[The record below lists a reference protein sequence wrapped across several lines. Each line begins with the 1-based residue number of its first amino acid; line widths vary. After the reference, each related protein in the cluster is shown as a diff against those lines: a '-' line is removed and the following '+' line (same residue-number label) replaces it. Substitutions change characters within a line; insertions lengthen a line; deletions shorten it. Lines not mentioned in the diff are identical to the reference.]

1 METTRRIGVTIAVFL
16 LLNLLSAD
24 GRDAVGSAT
33 DAGFARQV
41 VETTAAPRIV
51 TVPHTAAAPPT
62 ATVPHTAAAP
72 RIVTVPHTAAAPPY
86 GGGSPYGDGSPSPT
100 TTTTTTTTLPP
111 LDPLTF
117 ESLDRINMIRD
128 FSKYVSSGR
137 SRWERSV
144 PGIEQLRIISTAD
157 GAEQPVFWLAPS
169 GDRDQPVL
177 VILHSWSAPYT
188 QHAGIPFAMWA
199 QENGWA
205 VIVPE
210 FRGKNDDADA
220 VGSDLAVQDTVDA
233 IDYAVAQAGVDTN
246 RVYVVGYSGGGMM
259 GLLLAGRHP
268 DKVSAVSVWGPPHDL
283 VEFYEHARRK
293 GLGYASD
300 IRRACGGD
308 PRDAGSAQ
316 EECLTRSPA
325 TYLEAARDQA
335 VPIFIAQ
342 GIRDQFVPPSVGAE
356 VFNQLA
362 HPDDRLSAEEV
373 DLFGRG
379 RVPGHLSITT
389 ETYFGD
395 GDPAPVFARQSGRA
409 LLVYFQ
415 SSHEMVYNASARWFA
430 SDPQL
435 GKRSSLA
442 NVARSKAPV

>member
-1 METTRRIGVTIAVFL
+1 METTRRIGATIAAFL
-16 LLNLLSAD
+16 LLSVLSAD

-33 DAGFARQV
+33 DAGFSRQV
-41 VETTAAPRIV
+41 VETAAAPRIV
-51 TVPHTAAAPPT
+51 TVPDTAAAPPT
-62 ATVPHTAAAP
+62 ATVPRTAAAP
-72 RIVTVPHTAAAPPY
+72 PKATVPRTAAAPPY
-86 GGGSPYGDGSPSPT
+86 GGGSLYGDGSPYPT
-100 TTTTTTTTLPP
+100 TSTTTATTLPP
-111 LDPLTF
+111 LDPLKF

-128 FSKYVSSGR
+128 FSQYVSSGR

-144 PGIEQLRIISTAD
+144 PGIEQLRIVSTAD
-157 GAEQPVFWLAPS
+157 DAEQPVFWLAPS

-220 VGSDLAVQDTVDA
+220 VGSDLAVQDVVDA
-233 IDYAVAQAGVDTN
+233 IDYAVAQPGVDTN
-246 RVYVVGYSGGGMM
+246 RVFVVGYSGGGMM

-268 DKVSAVSVWGPPHDL
+268 DKVSAVSVWGPPRDL
-283 VEFYEHARRK
+283 VEFYEHARRT
-293 GLGYASD
+293 GLRYAGD

-308 PRDAGSAQ
+308 PREAGSAQ
-316 EECLTRSPA
+316 EECLTRSPV
-325 TYLEAARDQA
+325 TYLESARDQA
-335 VPIFIAQ
+335 VPVFIAQ

-362 HPDDRLSAEEV
+362 HPDDRLSADEV

-379 RVPGHLSITT
+379 RVPGHLSITA
-389 ETYFGD
+389 ETYFGN

-430 SDPQL
+430 SDP
-435 GKRSSLA
+435 R
-442 NVARSKAPV
+442 

>member
-1 METTRRIGVTIAVFL
+1 M
-16 LLNLLSAD
+16 
-24 GRDAVGSAT
+24 
-33 DAGFARQV
+33 
-41 VETTAAPRIV
+41 AAP
-51 TVPHTAAAPPT
+51 
-62 ATVPHTAAAP
+62 
-72 RIVTVPHTAAAPPY
+72 
-86 GGGSPYGDGSPSPT
+86 SPI
-100 TTTTTTTTLPP
+100 TTTTTTLPP

-128 FSKYVSSGR
+128 FSEYVSSGR
-137 SRWERSV
+137 SRWERSI

-188 QHAGIPFAMWA
+188 QHAGIPFVMWA

-205 VIVPE
+205 AIVPE

-220 VGSDLAVQDTVDA
+220 VGSDLAVQDAVDA

-283 VEFYEHARRK
+283 VEFYEHARRT

-308 PRDAGSAQ
+308 PRDAGPAQ
-316 EECLTRSPA
+316 GECLTRSPA
-325 TYLEAARDQA
+325 TYLESARDQA

-362 HPDDRLSAEEV
+362 DPDDRLSAEEV

-379 RVPGHLSITT
+379 RVPDHLSITT

-435 GKRSSLA
+435 A

>member
-1 METTRRIGVTIAVFL
+1 METTRRIGATIAAFL
-16 LLNLLSAD
+16 LLSVLSAD

-33 DAGFARQV
+33 DAGFTRQV
-41 VETTAAPRIV
+41 VETAAAPRIV

-62 ATVPHTAAAP
+62 ATVPRTAAAP
-72 RIVTVPHTAAAPPY
+72 PKATVPRTAAAPPY
-86 GGGSPYGDGSPSPT
+86 GGGSRSPT
-100 TTTTTTTTLPP
+100 TTTTTAATLPP

-117 ESLDRINMIRD
+117 ESLDRINTIRD
-128 FSKYVSSGR
+128 FSNYATSGR

-144 PGIEQLRIISTAD
+144 PGIEQLRIVSTAD

-210 FRGKNDDADA
+210 FRGRNDDADA
-220 VGSDLAVQDTVDA
+220 VGSDLAVQDVVDA
-233 IDYAVAQAGVDTN
+233 IDYAVAQAGVDIN
-246 RVYVVGYSGGGMM
+246 RVFVVGYSGGGMM

-283 VEFYEHARRK
+283 VEFYEHARRT
-293 GLGYASD
+293 GLRYASD

-308 PRDAGSAQ
+308 PREDGSAQ
-316 EECLTRSPA
+316 EECLTRSPV
-325 TYLEAARDQA
+325 TYLESARDQA
-335 VPIFIAQ
+335 VPVFIAQ

-362 HPDDRLSAEEV
+362 HPDDRLSADEV

-379 RVPGHLSITT
+379 RVPGHLSITA
-389 ETYFGD
+389 ETYFGN

-415 SSHEMVYNASARWFA
+415 SSHEMVYKASAGWFA
-430 SDPQL
+430 SDP
-435 GKRSSLA
+435 R
-442 NVARSKAPV
+442 